1 MNRACADERCALIL
15 APHGRDASLAQAIL
29 GEAGL
34 AAEICPDLDGLCRE
48 LARGAELAVV
58 AEEALATADLHGLS
72 AWLGA
77 QPPWSDF
84 PFVLLTQRGGGLE
97 RNPAARRY
105 LDVLGNVTFGLQAGG
120 MSSADAAQR
129 AGSALELVGL
139 QGLERRATSALSGGQ
154 QQRVALARALA
165 LQPSVLLL
173 DEPLSNLDVQLRRQV
188 RDEIRS
194 LQRRLGITMAYVTH
208 DESEALALAD
218 FIVVMNDGRLLQTG
232 TPREVYERPANEM
245 VAAFLG
251 DAEVFDAA
259 IGDDGSLMLGPL
271 RLALTARADTPVRV
285 MVRPEAWRVQP
296 AGREGLAGRMSRCA
310 YLGSHVEYHVDT
322 ELGLVLVKSA
332 HAQALHQPGAPV
344 SLTLA
349 TRGVMVWTA
358 QARSPD
364 TPAVSVPCHPEQPAP
379 EAVLL
384 QGEK

>member
-1 MNRACADERCALIL
+1 MLELEFRGVSRRFADGGHAL
-15 APHGRDASLAQAIL
+15 RDIDLVLPAGQLTTVL
-29 GEAGL
+29 GPSGCGKSTLLRIAAGL
-34 AAEICPDLDGLCRE
+34 EQPTTGQVLIGGCDVTDSAPGSRDLSM
-48 LARGAELAVV
+48 VFQSY
-58 AEEALATADLHGLS
+58 AL
-72 AWLGA
+72 
-77 QPPWSDF
+77 F
-84 PFVLLTQRGGGLE
+84 PH
-97 RNPAARRY
+97 
-105 LDVLGNVTFGLQAGG
+105 LDVLGNVTFGLQASG
-120 MSSADAAQR
+120 MSSAEAAQR

-139 QGLERRATSALSGGQ
+139 QGLEARATSALSGGQ

-232 TPREVYERPANEM
+232 TPREVYERPANDM

-251 DAEVFDAA
+251 DAEVFDAT

-271 RLALTARADTPVRV
+271 RLALSARSDTPVRV
-285 MVRPEAWRVQP
+285 MVRPEAWRIRP
-296 AGREGLAGRMSRCA
+296 ASREGLAGRMSRCA

-322 ELGLVLVKSA
+322 ELGLVLVKSS

-349 TRGVMVWTA
+349 SRGVMVWTA
-358 QARSPD
+358 TSPD
-364 TPAVSVPCHPEQPAP
+364 TPAVSVSCHPEQSAP